1 MHISKIL
8 GAGLLIVG
16 LFVLGLFIGVQIR
29 KARTATVITTPATL
43 PSPVGEDA
51 P

>member
-1 MHISKIL
+1 MRISKIL

-16 LFVLGLFIGVQIR
+16 LFVAGLFIGVQIR
-29 KARTATVITTPATL
+29 EARTKNVVTTPVAL